1 MSLDLCFATNNKG
14 KLQEIRALIGNKYNI
29 LSLQDIGCHEE
40 LPETQPTIE
49 GNSLQKAEY
58 VWQKYKI
65 NCFADDTGL
74 EVYSLG
80 GAPGVISARYAGEK
94 CSPEDNMNL
103 LLKNMQ
109 NMTDRRAKFRACI
122 TLILNGEVKQF
133 EGAVNGKI
141 LEAKQGA
148 KGFGYDPVFQPEGFD
163 RSFAELDM
171 DEKNKISH
179 RGKAVMELANYL
191 NTIKR

>member
-1 MSLDLCFATNNKG
+1 MHLCFATNNKG
-14 KLQEIRALIGNKYNI
+14 KIQEIKALIADKYNI

-40 LPETQPTIE
+40 LAETQPTIE

-58 VWQKYKI
+58 VWNKYKV

-74 EVYSLG
+74 EVYSLNN
-80 GAPGVISARYAGEK
+80 APGVISARYAGEK